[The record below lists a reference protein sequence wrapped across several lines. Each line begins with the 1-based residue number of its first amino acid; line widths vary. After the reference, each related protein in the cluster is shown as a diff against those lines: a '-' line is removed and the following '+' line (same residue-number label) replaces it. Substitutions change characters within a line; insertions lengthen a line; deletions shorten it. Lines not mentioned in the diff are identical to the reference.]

1 MIEGMTLRKYIEYRE
16 SLDKEKLKEEKKDK
30 IIDEINNIIEN
41 KIKNLEKMIKEDDKI
56 NNNYEDEET
65 SLHE

>member
-1 MIEGMTLRKYIEYRE
+1 MIEGMTLKKYIEYRE

-30 IIDEINNIIEN
+30 IIDEIDIIIEN
-41 KIKNLEKMIKEDDKI
+41 KIKNLEKIIKEDDKI
-56 NNNYEDEET
+56 SYNYEDEET